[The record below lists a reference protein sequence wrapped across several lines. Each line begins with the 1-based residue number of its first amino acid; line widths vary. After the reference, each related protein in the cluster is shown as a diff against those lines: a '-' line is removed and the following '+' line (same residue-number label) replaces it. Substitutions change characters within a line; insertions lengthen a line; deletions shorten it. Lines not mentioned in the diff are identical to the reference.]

1 MQQPFV
7 ATLATQKSFPDLQI
21 FLKSL
26 QLWNPLNPPTVFL
39 YTDAE
44 VANAVS
50 DINYKGALYTKVV
63 LQQYSGLSRA
73 EMERRP
79 GLFGSLWF
87 QFMAEKIRLLEWV
100 FIVEATASE
109 RGVFF
114 FDSDIC
120 FFGPLPVVPP
130 HATVALSPHMIREAD
145 EALYG
150 AFNGGFL
157 WVKNTGALDT
167 WREACN
173 KSRFYEQAALEVF
186 QSAEHNKTLYTFPV
200 QHNFGWWR
208 LWQGRSAAADIKKG
222 WTIRRDSSH
231 SGILVDGAPLM
242 SVHTHFG
249 PGQLADAAA
258 FNDFVLE
265 KLRLLAK
272 AHAPARALLRIL
284 GT

>member
-7 ATLATQKSFPDLQI
+7 ATLATQKSFPDLRI
-21 FLKSL
+21 FLKTL
-26 QLWNPLNPPTVFL
+26 QLWNPSNPPTVFL

-100 FIVEATASE
+100 FVVEATASE

-120 FFGPLPVVPP
+120 FFGPLPVVPLS
-130 HATVALSPHMIREAD
+130 ATVALSPHLIKEAD
-145 EALYG
+145 EARYG
-150 AFNGGFL
+150 TFNGGFL
-157 WVKNTGALDT
+157 WIKDKAALES
-167 WREACN
+167 WRAACGQ
-173 KSRFYEQAALEVF
+173 SRFYEQAALEVF
-186 QSAEHNKTLYTFPV
+186 QGLETLHTFPI

-208 LWQGRSAAADIKKG
+208 LWQGRKAPPDIIKG

-231 SGILVDGAPLM
+231 SGIHVDGAPLM
-242 SVHTHFG
+242 SIHTHFG
-249 PGQLADAAA
+249 LGQPADAGS
-258 FNDFVLE
+258 FNEFVLGN
-265 KLRLLAK
+265 LRTLAK

-284 GT
+284 EA